1 MRSSF
6 APRYLLACVL
16 LLTVLVTLLAVSAA
30 RRTHQELTRQLEDMG
45 LALAS
50 TLEASSQSAIR
61 GNALME
67 EMIGQR
73 LLDNA
78 RLLDQLLLFRP
89 PDPDWLGSIRAANR
103 LLRIDL
109 LDREG
114 RPYAWPAR
122 PAPMGMMGM
131 MMGHPPTSASP
142 PASGSVADG
151 HRSMM
156 MLYMWGRR
164 WGQAVP
170 EPSTPASV
178 RDRKFWEGSVF
189 GVAVTARSFPGII
202 AIHADAD
209 YVLNFSKEIGVQREV
224 EELGRRAGI
233 ESVAILDGD
242 LVAVAHSDPARLGQ
256 RETDVGLRQLLA
268 QGGTRTRFTP
278 VDGAPSRLEVTRPFA
293 LGTARPGLLQVQL
306 SIAPM
311 EQVWRRDRLAAM
323 LMGSVVLGLGIL
335 GLAAIFYTQHR
346 RLAQVTA
353 LEAEVARRERLATLG
368 NMVATVSHE
377 VRNPLNAISMGLQR
391 LRAEFHPTAEP
402 DEYQRLLDLVTGEV
416 RRLNT
421 LVDESLALARAPR
434 LQPEPVQ
441 VGDLLD
447 EAVGLIEAEAHRI
460 GVRIER
466 HVPTDLPP
474 VAADRSQL
482 TQVLL
487 NLARNALE
495 AMPDGGTLR
504 MEAAA
509 TPRALTLDVT
519 DSGRGIPREIR
530 PRLFEPY
537 YTTKVTGLGLGL
549 ALARQIVE
557 AHGGTIEFEP
567 TAEGGSRFRITLPLP
582 GAAS

>member
-1 MRSSF
+1 MRSTF
-6 APRYLLACVL
+6 APRYLLASVL
-16 LLTVLVTLLAVSAA
+16 LLTVLVTLLAASAA

-45 LALAS
+45 VALAS
-50 TLEASSQSAIR
+50 TLEASGQSAIR

-89 PDPDWLGSIRAANR
+89 PDPDWLGSIRGANR

-131 MMGHPPTSASP
+131 MMGHPPPSASP
-142 PASGSVADG
+142 PASGSAAD

-164 WGQAVP
+164 WGQAEP
-170 EPSTPASV
+170 EPSAPATV

-202 AIHADAD
+202 AVHADAD
-209 YVLNFSKEIGVQREV
+209 YVLNFSREIGVQREV

-242 LVAVAHSDPARLGQ
+242 LAAVAHSDPARLGQ
-256 RETDVGLRQLLA
+256 REPDVSLRQLLA

-278 VDGAPSRLEVTRPFA
+278 VGGAPSRLEVTRPFA
-293 LGTARPGLLQVQL
+293 LGTARPGLLQVRL
-306 SIAPM
+306 STAPM
-311 EQVWRRDRLAAM
+311 EQVWRRDRLAAV
-323 LMGSVVLGLGIL
+323 LMGLVVLGLGSL
-335 GLAAIFYTQHR
+335 GLATIFYTQHR
-346 RLAQVTA
+346 QLAQVTA

-368 NMVATVSHE
+368 HMVATVSHE

-391 LRAEFHPTAEP
+391 LRAEFHPTEEP

-441 VGDLLD
+441 VGDLL
-447 EAVGLIEAEAHRI
+447 EEVVGLIEAEAHRI

-466 HVPTDLPP
+466 QVPADLPL
-474 VAADRSQL
+474 VAADRGRL

-509 TPRALTLDVT
+509 TTRALTLGVT

-549 ALARQIVE
+549 AVARQIVE

-567 TAEGGSRFRITLPLP
+567 TAQGASRFRITLPLR